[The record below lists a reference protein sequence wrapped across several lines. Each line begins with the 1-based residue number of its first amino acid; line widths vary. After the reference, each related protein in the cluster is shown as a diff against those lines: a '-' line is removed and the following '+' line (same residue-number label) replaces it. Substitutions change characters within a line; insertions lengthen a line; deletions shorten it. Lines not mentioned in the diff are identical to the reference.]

1 MFLLN
6 SRAPLSL
13 RPAIRMAGTPSPK
26 VTGPICRFPLAR
38 LPQHALAYSAR
49 GTSVGSR
56 YGDPGS
62 QRRTPFSR
70 TPGHSQTTHKG
81 MAIQAFTM
89 VLAITALPR
98 LQPLNRTKI
107 PLSLPRSVR
116 SPTQRH
122 RKYLDR
128 TGILTCYPFDQNGH
142 YPRP

>member
-1 MFLLN
+1 
-6 SRAPLSL
+6 
-13 RPAIRMAGTPSPK
+13 MAGTPSPK
-26 VTGPICRFPLAR
+26 VTGLICRFPLAR

-62 QRRTPFSR
+62 QEGLPFQGLQGTAEPPNKEWLFRPS
-70 TPGHSQTTHKG
+70 P
-81 MAIQAFTM
+81 I

-128 TGILTCYPFDQNGH
+128 TGILTCYPFDHQWTLPMALGPTN
-142 YPRP
+142 PWLTNIAKEP

>member
-1 MFLLN
+1 MSDLGTAIQDPKKDSLFKD
-6 SRAPLSL
+6 SRAQPNH
-13 RPAIRMAGTPSPK
+13 
-26 VTGPICRFPLAR
+26 
-38 LPQHALAYSAR
+38 PQ
-49 GTSVGSR
+49 
-56 YGDPGS
+56 
-62 QRRTPFSR
+62 
-70 TPGHSQTTHKG
+70 G

-128 TGILTCYPFDQNGH
+128 TGILTCYPFDHKWTLPMALGPTN
-142 YPRP
+142 PWLTNIAKEP